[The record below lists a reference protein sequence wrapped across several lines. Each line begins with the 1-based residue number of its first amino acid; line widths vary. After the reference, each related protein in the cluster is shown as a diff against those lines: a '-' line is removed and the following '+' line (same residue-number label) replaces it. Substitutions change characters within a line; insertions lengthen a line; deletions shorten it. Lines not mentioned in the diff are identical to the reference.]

1 MAAAVCCTG
10 RVSTSEPAVSVTD
23 EVGVVERRLVVASM
37 VAAVAAVVTLAAAIA
52 TKDHAFWAFALW
64 VALTVAAG
72 VCGVVAL
79 VRLPRTA
86 TVRNLRRL
94 ALLGAVVAVMCAT
107 LGLAAYSS
115 TRADDCPTD
124 GSQCVAPPAAPG
136 QRDQTP

>member
-1 MAAAVCCTG
+1 MEIADHPVG
-10 RVSTSEPAVSVTD
+10 PP
-23 EVGVVERRLVVASM
+23 EVGAVERRLVAASVICA
-37 VAAVAAVVTLAAAIA
+37 VAAVATIAWATA
-52 TKDHAFWAFALW
+52 TKDHDFWAFALW
-64 VALTVAAG
+64 VALTLAAG

-86 TVRNLRRL
+86 AVRNVRRL

-115 TRADDCPTD
+115 TRADDCPKD
-124 GSQCVAPPAAPG
+124 GSICVAPVSGPG